1 MTDSSQMLNKG
12 KNKFKMMREDV
23 GHAGHKAG
31 NYQISLHVLG
41 EEQMQKLER
50 KQWNYTVFFFSCQNQ
65 ANFTLLCRS
74 TWVTFTSFWEEKATI
89 PLYYTGPG
97 CDFFNEWRQWKWHT

>member
-50 KQWNYTVFFFSCQNQ
+50 KQ
-65 ANFTLLCRS
+65 
-74 TWVTFTSFWEEKATI
+74 
-89 PLYYTGPG
+89 
-97 CDFFNEWRQWKWHT
+97 